1 MSKTK
6 YLHDLH
12 RAYKNE
18 NQAKK
23 DRCRSNYKNMPEQ
36 RWREV
41 MAAHNRRVQRQRRRS
56 VGKSNKFGVRRLVFG
71 LVCYLM
77 EFERMH
83 SFIRSNKNP
92 EPINIT
98 YQIDDIKSE
107 TTLNNRECI
116 L

>member
-1 MSKTK
+1 MSKTT

-12 RAYKNE
+12 QAYKNE
-18 NQAKK
+18 NNVKR

-41 MAAHNRRVQRQRRRS
+41 MAAHNRRVQRKRRRS

-71 LVCYLM
+71 LVSALM
-77 EFERMH
+77 EFALLCK
-83 SFIRSNKNP
+83 FIRLNKKP

-107 TTLNNRECI
+107 TTLNNRG
-116 L
+116 